1 MAETREAAPCAVCG
15 ATSSKTLFFARD
27 SDRSSPEPFGV
38 VRCDS
43 CGMKFV
49 SPRPAGDAL
58 ANYYGRGYYDKPGED
73 SGGGGR
79 KLARLFMAERVA
91 KAGAG
96 RAPGRVLDVGCGE
109 GTFLA
114 AMARRGWDSWGVE
127 VSKEGAARA
136 AARPGVKIF
145 DKPLEQCDFEPKSFD
160 LITLWHSIEHV
171 PDPGTLLK
179 RVAALLKDDGA
190 VFLAFPNGDSW
201 DFRLFAEDWFHL
213 DPPRHLH
220 YFSPES
226 MGRLLEKCDLNP
238 IAISQL
244 SLEYNPFGFS
254 QSALNLMTAR
264 FNFLYRKLKGTLA
277 PDEPVAALDVMLTA
291 LLFPLAAVASL
302 PYVLLA
308 ALFGRSGCVD
318 VRAVRKAG
326 NVPDRGSRPAAP

>member
-1 MAETREAAPCAVCG
+1 MPEIREAAPCAVCG
-15 ATSSKTLFFARD
+15 AAKATTLFFARD

-43 CGMKFV
+43 CGMTFV

-58 ANYYGRGYYDKPGED
+58 ARYYGRGYYDKPGED

-91 KAGAG
+91 KAEAG

-114 AMARRGWDSWGVE
+114 AMARRGWDAWGVE
-127 VSKEGAARA
+127 ISKEGAARA
-136 AARPGVKIF
+136 AERPGVKIF
-145 DKPLEQCDFEPKSFD
+145 GKPLEQCSFAPKSFD

-171 PDPGTLLK
+171 TDPGALLR
-179 RVAALLKDDGA
+179 RVAELIKDDGA
-190 VFLAFPNGDSW
+190 VFLAFPNGESW
-201 DFRLFAEDWFHL
+201 DFRLFGPNWFHL

-226 MGRLLEKCDLNP
+226 MGRLLEKCGLET
-238 IAISQL
+238 IATRQF
-244 SLEYNPFGFS
+244 SLEYNPYGFV
-254 QSALNLMTAR
+254 QSVLNLITSR
-264 FNFLYRKLKGTLA
+264 FNYLYRKLKGTLA
-277 PDEPVAALDVMLTA
+277 PDEPVAMRDVILTA
-291 LLFPLAAVASL
+291 ILFPVMALASL

-308 ALFGRSGCVD
+308 ALFGKSGCVD
-318 VRAVRKAG
+318 ILAVRKAASA
-326 NVPDRGSRPAAP
+326 PDRGSKSAGR